1 MQKAF
6 VTLPSG
12 RQVHYRTAG
21 EGAPLV
27 MLHQSPQNSEA
38 LEPAMQFFSEIC
50 RCIALDTPG
59 YGLSDPLFEKAK
71 TIGDY
76 AEATME
82 AIDALGIDR
91 FCLYG
96 VATGSQVG
104 IEIAKRYPGRVHF
117 LLLDANG
124 HLSADERKIILD
136 GYFPEVTP
144 RRDGG
149 HLLTYWDMCKQ
160 LFVSFP
166 WHSGQQVDRLPL
178 DQPPAE
184 VIHTILMRYLD
195 AGEGYASAYR
205 IAFDTEDR
213 THLDGLDVPTTMVR
227 WEGSAAL
234 SMTDALLALG
244 LPDCV
249 KVLNAGPSIEKR
261 YAIQLEALR
270 QATAN
275 LEPLQDVSASSTL
288 GHGAG
293 RAYIDAGGE
302 PYHCHVSRSGNG
314 HPLVLLHDLGQSSA
328 QIHPAFQSAVG
339 KRPVLALDLPGHG
352 DSSHEPGALS
362 SFSDMADRVADV
374 LQNAGFQD
382 ADIAGY
388 GFGGALAIA
397 VSERLNT
404 RRVVVIDPLMMD
416 DPVKSAF
423 LQSGLPSLQPHRDG
437 RHLLAAFTMVRDAE
451 LFWPWFDQ
459 RKTAIRQRN
468 ANLDPGYLHQKTLD
482 ILKTAR
488 SYERLTEVALSV
500 DWEALLAQASAGVTV
515 AVTED
520 HPCPGP
526 LKQITKTV
534 PAPVDQQQQLAALG
548 LVA

>member
-12 RQVHYRTAG
+12 RQVHYRTVG
-21 EGAPLV
+21 TGAPLV

-38 LEPAMQFFSEIC
+38 LEPAMQVFSDVC
-50 RCIALDTPG
+50 ACFALDTPG
-59 YGLSDPLFEKAK
+59 YGLSDPLFEAAE

-82 AIDALGIDR
+82 AIDALGFDR

-104 IEIAKRYPGRVHF
+104 IEIAKRYPDRVHF

-124 HLSADERKIILD
+124 HLSADEREIILD
-136 GYFPEVTP
+136 GYFPDVTP

-166 WHSGQQVDRLPL
+166 WHSGRQEDRLPL
-178 DQPPAE
+178 DQPPAG

-195 AGEGYASAYR
+195 AGEGYADAYR

-213 THLDGLDVPTTMVR
+213 AHLDGLDVPTTMVR

-244 LPDCV
+244 LPECV

-261 YAIQLEALR
+261 YEIQLDALR
-270 QATAN
+270 QAVAN
-275 LEPLQDVSASSTL
+275 LDTAQDTTAL
-288 GHGAG
+288 GAHSDGFE
-293 RAYIDAGGE
+293 RAYIDAGGKQ
-302 PYHCHVSRSGNG
+302 YHCRMSRTGSGR
-314 HPLVLLHDLGQSSA
+314 PLVLLHDLGQSSA
-328 QIHPAFQSAVG
+328 QLFPAIRSAVG

-352 DSSHEPGALS
+352 DSSHEPEVLS
-362 SFSDMADRVADV
+362 AFGTMAIRIAELV
-374 LQNAGFQD
+374 QKAGFEG
-382 ADIAGY
+382 ADIVGY
-388 GFGGALAIA
+388 GFGGALAIS
-397 VSERLNT
+397 VSEGINAQ
-404 RRVVVIDPLMMD
+404 RVVAIDPLVPD
-416 DPVKSAF
+416 DAVKSAT
-423 LQSGLPSLQPHRDG
+423 LQSGVPDLEPHRDG
-437 RHLLAAFTMVRDAE
+437 RHLLAAFTMARDAE

-459 RKTAIRQRN
+459 RKTSIRHRN
-468 ANLDPGYLHQKTLD
+468 ANLDPAHLHQKTVD
-482 ILKTAR
+482 ILKAAG
-488 SYERLTEVALSV
+488 SFQRLTEHALSIE
-500 DWEALLAQASAGVTV
+500 WKALFAEASADVTV
-515 AVTED
+515 AVTQE
-520 HPCPGP
+520 HPCPGSLKP
-526 LKQITKTV
+526 LTQTVQV
-534 PAPVDQQQQLAALG
+534 PADQQVQLAALG
-548 LVA
+548 LVD

>member
-12 RQVHYRTAG
+12 RQVHYRTLG
-21 EGAPLV
+21 NGAPLV

-38 LEPAMQFFSEIC
+38 LEPAMGVFSEIC

-144 RRDGG
+144 GREGG

-166 WHSGQQVDRLPL
+166 WHSGQQEDRLPL

-213 THLDGLDVPTTMVR
+213 AHLDGLDVPTTMMR

-270 QATAN
+270 QAAAT
-275 LEPLQDVSASSTL
+275 LEPLQDKSASSAP
-288 GHGAG
+288 GSGAG
-293 RAYIDAGGE
+293 RAYIDVGGE
-302 PYHCHVSRSGNG
+302 PYHCRLSRSGDG
-314 HPLVLLHDLGQSSA
+314 HPLVLLHDLGQSSV
-328 QIHPAFQSAVG
+328 QIHPAFHSAVG

-362 SFSDMADRVADV
+362 SFGDMADRVADV
-374 LQNAGFQD
+374 LLKAGFQD
-382 ADIAGY
+382 TDIVGY

-397 VSERLNT
+397 VSERLKSG
-404 RRVVVIDPLMMD
+404 RAVAIDPLVVD
-416 DPVKSAF
+416 KATKSAF
-423 LQSGLPSLQPHRDG
+423 QQSGLTGLQPHRDG
-437 RHLLAAFTMVRDAE
+437 RHLLAAFTMARDAE

-468 ANLDPGYLHQKTLD
+468 ANLDPAHLHQKTVD
-482 ILKTAR
+482 ILKMAG
-488 SYERLTEVALSV
+488 SYQRLTEVALSV
-500 DWEALLAQASAGVTV
+500 DWEALFAQASADVTV
-515 AVTED
+515 TVTKD
-520 HPCPGP
+520 HPCPGV
-526 LKQITKTV
+526 LESLTDTV
-534 PAPVDQQQQLAALG
+534 PAPADQQEQLAALG
-548 LVA
+548 LVD

>member
-21 EGAPLV
+21 DGAPLV

-38 LEPAMQFFSEIC
+38 IEPAMQVFSQVC
-50 RCIALDTPG
+50 MCIALDTPG
-59 YGLSDPLFEKAK
+59 YGLSDPLFEAAQ

-82 AIDALGIDR
+82 AIDALGFDR

-124 HLSADERKIILD
+124 HLSADEREIILD

-166 WHSGQQVDRLPL
+166 WHSGRQKDRLPL

-213 THLDGLDVPTTMVR
+213 AHMDGLDVPTTMVR

-270 QATAN
+270 QAVAN
-275 LEPLQDVSASSTL
+275 LEPLEDELASSAP
-288 GHGAG
+288 GSGAG

-302 PYHCHVSRSGNG
+302 PYHGRMSRSGDG

-328 QIHPAFQSAVG
+328 QINPAFQSAVG
-339 KRPVLALDLPGHG
+339 KHPLLALDLPGHG
-352 DSSHEPGALS
+352 NSSHAPGALS
-362 SFSDMADRVADV
+362 SFGDMAGRVADAV
-374 LQNAGFQD
+374 QKAGFRD
-382 ADIAGY
+382 ADVVGY
-388 GFGGALAIA
+388 GFGGALALA

-404 RRVVVIDPLMMD
+404 RRVVVIDPLVMD
-416 DPVKSAF
+416 ETTKSAI
-423 LQSGLPSLQPHRDG
+423 LQSGLPDLQPHRDG
-437 RHLLAAFTMVRDAE
+437 HHLLAAFTMARDAE
-451 LFWPWFDQ
+451 LFWPWFDH
-459 RKTAIRQRN
+459 RKTAMRQRN
-468 ANLDPGYLHQKTLD
+468 ADLDPAHLHQKTVD

-488 SYERLTEVALSV
+488 SYKRLTELALSV
-500 DWEALLAQASAGVTV
+500 KWEALLAQTSADVTV